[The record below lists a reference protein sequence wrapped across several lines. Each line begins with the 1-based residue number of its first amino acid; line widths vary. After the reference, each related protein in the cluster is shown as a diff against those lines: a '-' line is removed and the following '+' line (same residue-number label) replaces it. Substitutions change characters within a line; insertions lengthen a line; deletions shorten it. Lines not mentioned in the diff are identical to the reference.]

1 MRFLFASDSFKGTIT
16 SEQSIRLLTE
26 AANKIFPGCETVGVP
41 VADGGEGT
49 VEAVVKATGG
59 SLRRVMVHGPLMEK
73 VEGFY
78 GIFHEDSAVIEM
90 AAASGL
96 PMVPWEKRNPLY
108 TTTYGTGELI
118 RDALEQGLRR
128 LTIAIGG
135 SATNDGGMGA
145 MRALGIRFLDAKG
158 KELMGVGSDLARVV
172 DIDMRGL
179 NPAVREAQITVMC
192 DVSNPL
198 TGPDG
203 AAYTFGRQK
212 GGTPEILDE
221 LEEGMK
227 NYAAVMRERLGIHVE
242 KQAGA
247 GAAGGLG
254 AALCG
259 FLNASLKSGIDTVL
273 DLIDFDSLLEG
284 TDLVVTGEG
293 RIDWQSAY
301 GKVPSGIGRRCKA
314 KGIPVVALVGG
325 MGQEAEK
332 IFEFGIDSILPTIN
346 GAMDIREACD
356 RAEELYAD
364 AAERMFR
371 MVRIGMELG
380 GRTKA
385 RDNFI
390 IHSKIFKNF

>member
-1 MRFLFASDSFKGTIT
+1 MSMRFLFASDSFKGTIT

-26 AANKIFPGCETVGVP
+26 AANKVFPGCETVGVP

-49 VEAVVKATGG
+49 VEAVIKATKGRW
-59 SLRRVMVHGPLMEK
+59 RRLMVHGPLMEE
-73 VEGFY
+73 VESFY

-96 PMVPWEKRNPLY
+96 PMVPPEKRNPLH

-118 RDALEQGLRR
+118 RDALEQGVRK

-145 MRALGIRFLDAKG
+145 MRALGIRFLDGKG
-158 KELMGVGSDLARVV
+158 KELTGVGSDLARVV
-172 DIDMRGL
+172 DIDVSGL
-179 NPAVREAQITVMC
+179 YPAVREAQITVMC
-192 DVSNPL
+192 DVKNPL
-198 TGPDG
+198 TGPNG
-203 AAYTFGRQK
+203 ATYTFGMQK
-212 GGTPEILDE
+212 GGTPEILDQ

-227 NYAAVMRERLGIHVE
+227 NYAAVMRERMGIHVE
-242 KQAGA
+242 EQAGA

-259 FLNASLKSGIDTVL
+259 FLNASLKSGIDAVL

-301 GKVPSGIGRRCKA
+301 GKVPSGIGKRCKA
-314 KGIPVVALVGG
+314 RGIPVVALVGG
-325 MGQEAEK
+325 MGWEAEK

-371 MVRIGMELG
+371 MVRIGMEMEAG
-380 GRTKA
+380 KKKYFRNKNQ
-385 RDNFI
+385 NF
-390 IHSKIFKNF
+390 